1 MISLED
7 EGEKKTYHGVM
18 ANFLY
23 IVFNYL
29 SKQEWDRAKEM
40 SLFAYVMAWKLQG
53 KKEAPDVK
61 GFMALNTPADYLSK
75 LGETYYEGGFTPKE
89 ADSFSSLAAKFSKK
103 R

>member
-1 MISLED
+1 MLD
-7 EGEKKTYHGVM
+7 FDNDGEKKTYHSVM

-53 KKEAPDVK
+53 KKGDPDIK
-61 GFMALNTPADYLSK
+61 AFMSSVTPADYLCK
-75 LGETYYEGGFTPKE
+75 LGDIYYEGGFTPKE
-89 ADSFSSLAAKFSKK
+89 ADSFASLASKFAKK

>member
-1 MISLED
+1 
-7 EGEKKTYHGVM
+7 M

-53 KKEAPDVK
+53 KKGEPDIK
-61 GFMALNTPADYLSK
+61 AFMSMSTPADYLSK
-75 LGETYYEGGFTPKE
+75 LGDIYYEGGFTPKE
-89 ADSFSSLAAKFSKK
+89 ADSFSSLAQKFANKK

>member
-53 KKEAPDVK
+53 KKGEPDTK
-61 GFMALNTPADYLSK
+61 GFLRLTTVPEYLAM
-75 LGETYYEGGFTPKE
+75 LGDIYHEGGFTPKE